1 MNDWCS
7 SALYK
12 KFLIKKLNED
22 FAIKVENFS
31 NKNYQ
36 SKNKFKNLVV
46 QEIKTMMRAS
56 EKMMIIPFLLMMVMT
71 LIKATKRIRISFNK
85 SRRVITEK

>member
-22 FAIKVENFS
+22 FAIKVENS
-31 NKNYQ
+31 NNKNYQ
-36 SKNKFKNLVV
+36 SKKIQKSRRARNKDDDESV
-46 QEIKTMMRAS
+46 
-56 EKMMIIPFLLMMVMT
+56 EKDDDNTISTNDGSDL
-71 LIKATKRIRISFNK
+71 KATKKDKNFVK
-85 SRRVITEK
+85 QV

>member
-22 FAIKVENFS
+22 FAIKVENS
-31 NKNYQ
+31 NNKNYQ
-36 SKNKFKNLVV
+36 SKKIQKSRRARNKDDDESV
-46 QEIKTMMRAS
+46 
-56 EKMMIIPFLLMMVMT
+56 EKDDTNTISTNNGSDPNV
-71 LIKATKRIRISFNK
+71 TKEIRISLNK
-85 SRRVITEK
+85 SRRVITEN